1 MKKVLCPN
9 CKTDRVY
16 SSQVRGFKEYLAFI
30 FLLKRPFRCHNC
42 YQRFP
47 EHFWYKN
54 WGKPQMQSAWKD
66 R

>member
-1 MKKVLCPN
+1 
-9 CKTDRVY
+9 
-16 SSQVRGFKEYLAFI
+16 VRGLKEYLTLI

-54 WGKPQMQSAWKD
+54 WGKPQMQSEWKD